1 MTNRKQNNPEV
12 TRDRWDIY
20 RFARW
25 FVNDCNKK
33 LLSSTSK
40 RCIAGVKLHYKWC
53 MVMRQTSTSLEGNS
67 FTEKGCVWIKREFLR
82 RSIEWESW
90 LSRQRVLWTGT
101 EDSRRILI
109 RPTQQNPL
117 PRTGHW
123 ANAMSLAKVLA
134 LNYESLDKRAS
145 IGATSISAKRSVNE
159 KPQSELDYVWVSGWR
174 SIIH

>member
-82 RSIEWESW
+82 RSNGSPDYRDKEFFEQG
-90 LSRQRVLWTGT
+90 QRTLEGYSFDLRNKILCQGRDT
-101 EDSRRILI
+101 ERMRCRWPKS
-109 RPTQQNPL
+109 
-117 PRTGHW
+117 
-123 ANAMSLAKVLA
+123 
-134 LNYESLDKRAS
+134 
-145 IGATSISAKRSVNE
+145 
-159 KPQSELDYVWVSGWR
+159 
-174 SIIH
+174 